1 MIWIACSLFISTILL
16 CCTLMCIK
24 FSDRAYTNAI
34 ACLQDLCD
42 ILNDKFP
49 GSDLRIIADGNGVKV
64 KGELKYFTKNGD

>member
-16 CCTLMCIK
+16 CGTLICIK

-49 GSDLRIIADGNGVKV
+49 GSNLTIVSSKGEVKV